1 MSLSV
6 KEVDGFSI
14 ITLAGEIDLSCSVEV
29 RNAILASLAARRP
42 TLVELAAVSYI
53 DSSGVASLV
62 EGYQTARRKHLEF
75 GLLAVSEA
83 VRSVLQLAHLDKVF
97 QIHASLGDRLAAP
110 PTTAT

>member
-1 MSLSV
+1 MSLTV
-6 KEVDGFSI
+6 NETDGFSI
-14 ITLAGEIDLSCSVEV
+14 ITLAGEIDLSCSAEV

-42 TLVELAAVSYI
+42 TLVDLAAVSYI

-97 QIHASLGDRLAAP
+97 QLHPSLADRLAAP
-110 PTTAT
+110 PAVPT